1 MDLYTNKLYNS
12 ILQRNKQMEDYSVII
27 DCNNELYKIN
37 KRLEKEN
44 NHLKYKVLKLEESLD
59 TKIYT
64 NTSFRENYF

>member
-12 ILQRNKQMEDYSVII
+12 ILQRNKQMEDYRVII
-27 DCNNELYKIN
+27 NYNNELYNIN

-44 NHLKYKVLKLEESLD
+44 NILKDKVFKLEESFD
-59 TKIYT
+59 TKIDT

>member
-44 NHLKYKVLKLEESLD
+44 NHLKYKVLKLEESFD
-59 TKIYT
+59 TKIDT

>member
-12 ILQRNKQMEDYSVII
+12 ILQRNKQMEDYRVII
-27 DCNNELYKIN
+27 NYNNELYNIN

-44 NHLKYKVLKLEESLD
+44 NNLKDKVFKLEESFD
-59 TKIYT
+59 TKIDT

>member
-1 MDLYTNKLYNS
+1 
-12 ILQRNKQMEDYSVII
+12 MEDYSVII

-44 NHLKYKVLKLEESLD
+44 NHLKYKVLKLEESFD
-59 TKIYT
+59 TKIDT